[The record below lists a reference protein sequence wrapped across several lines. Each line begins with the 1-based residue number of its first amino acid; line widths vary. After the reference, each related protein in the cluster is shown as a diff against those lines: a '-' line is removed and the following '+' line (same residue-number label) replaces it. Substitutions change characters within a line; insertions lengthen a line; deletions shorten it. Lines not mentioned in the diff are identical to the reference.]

1 MGYNTVMKIEE
12 TIRKDG
18 LRIISA
24 GIPTQKKV
32 YVSVTCMT
40 GFIYDP
46 EEKSGLSHFF
56 EHMAFK
62 GTKRRSAEDIRAFT
76 GKNFLGSNASTSRM
90 FVDYYGTGVAHK
102 LPLMVDLLCDI
113 YLNPTYPAKELQKE
127 KNAVLLERARN
138 YDDDDYVAHRVI
150 RENLWRMNPMRR
162 EGVGTEGGMK
172 KITRADLLALKKG
185 RHVPSNT
192 LIFAAG
198 KLTHGEFVKE
208 VNKRFPLG
216 KGSVAREKWDEELN
230 LPPMSRRVEIKKP
243 KRNKATIFMA
253 GKVPWDISD
262 KESIASGMLSRLL
275 ISGTNSRLFREI
287 REKRG
292 LAYAVGGSSSSA
304 DGLGAYLYV
313 YAEVD
318 PKNVNKVE
326 GLMRKSLQT
335 PLKSKKDFE
344 DAKERA
350 LDSASLED
358 DGSLGVWE
366 NIVWECLMKGK
377 PVKSVAK
384 YYKLA
389 RTLLEK
395 TTLRE
400 AEELRKKYLNL
411 ENFVTVIVRPE

>member
-1 MGYNTVMKIEE
+1 
-12 TIRKDG
+12 
-18 LRIISA
+18 
-24 GIPTQKKV
+24 
-32 YVSVTCMT
+32 
-40 GFIYDP
+40 
-46 EEKSGLSHFF
+46 
-56 EHMAFK
+56 
-62 GTKRRSAEDIRAFT
+62 
-76 GKNFLGSNASTSRM
+76 
-90 FVDYYGTGVAHK
+90 
-102 LPLMVDLLCDI
+102 MVDLLCDI
-113 YLNPTYPAKELQKE
+113 YLNPAYPAKELQKE

-138 YDDDDYVAHRVI
+138 YDDDDYVAHRAI
-150 RENLWRMNPMRR
+150 RENLWRVNPMRR

-198 KLTHGEFVKE
+198 KLTHSEFVKE
-208 VNKRFPLG
+208 VNKRFPFG
-216 KGSVAREKWDEELN
+216 KGNVECEKWDEELN
-230 LPPMSRRVEIKKP
+230 LPPVSQRVEIKKP

-287 REKRG
+287 RERRG

-304 DGLGAYLYV
+304 DGLGAYLYI

-335 PLKSKKDFE
+335 PLKSKKDFV

-358 DGSLGVWE
+358 DNNLGVWE
-366 NIVWECLMKGK
+366 NIVWECLMKGR
-377 PVKSVAK
+377 PVRGVAK
-384 YYKLA
+384 YYKIA
-389 RTLLEK
+389 KTLLEK

-400 AEELRKKYLNL
+400 AEDLRKKYLNL